1 MADKICNSAI
11 IYDGWRDSAEL
22 LAKKDKALAYD
33 YLMAILDTQFY
44 GERDKSDPVLE
55 ALMVNVDFSLV
66 RQAEKRASASNGGN
80 SAVHNRMNPYALI
93 YHLRK
98 VMNLPVKQVA
108 SIALCSERTVRN
120 AVNEVEKLLEDG
132 ASLEAMMRDE
142 QQDAKYEEA
151 YANYFAH
158 MKSTLL

>member
-44 GERDKSDPVLE
+44 GERDKSDPILE

-93 YHLRK
+93 YHLRV
-98 VMNLPVKQVA
+98 VMKLSIKQTA
-108 SIALCSERTVRN
+108 SIALCSERTVTN
-120 AVNEVEKLLEDG
+120 AVNAVEKVLNEGYTLE
-132 ASLEAMMRDE
+132 SMMREEQEDE
-142 QQDAKYEEA
+142 KFAKA
-151 YANYFAH
+151 YANYSAY